1 MKSSKVHQ
9 HATIFLFLCLRMDAF
24 SCQTQ
29 QLGRR
34 ATIGAFPTL
43 AFARIER
50 WIPWLWLARGCV
62 ATARRS
68 VRRVALL
75 LDMQESMEG
84 AIESP

>member
-9 HATIFLFLCLRMDAF
+9 HATIFLFLCLRKDAF

-43 AFARIER
+43 AFARIQAMDSVALVSAGVRRNGAKKRE
-50 WIPWLWLARGCV
+50 ASCV
-62 ATARRS
+62 AFGHA
-68 VRRVALL
+68 
-75 LDMQESMEG
+75 G
-84 AIESP
+84 AYGRGH